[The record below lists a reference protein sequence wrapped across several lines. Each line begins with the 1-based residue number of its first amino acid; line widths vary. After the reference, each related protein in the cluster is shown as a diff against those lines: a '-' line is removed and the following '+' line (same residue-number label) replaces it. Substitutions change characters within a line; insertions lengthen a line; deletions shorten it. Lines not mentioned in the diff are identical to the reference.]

1 MPTYQV
7 SIANVYTYK
16 IQAKTKAE
24 AEKKA
29 YDLWFEE
36 DLDKNVWP
44 QILTS
49 KTVSN
54 RSKTAKPKR
63 RRS

>member
-1 MPTYQV
+1 MTTYQI

-24 AEKKA
+24 AESKA
-29 YDLWFEE
+29 YDLWYGE

-44 QILTS
+44 QILSS
-49 KTVSN
+49 KKVASAP
-54 RSKTAKPKR
+54 RAKKPAR
-63 RRS
+63 RL